1 MMLETQEEKLQQ
13 HRVDWHYDAECAK
26 LGINPEWYFDERN
39 TLGMRAV
46 RSVCASCPVIVECI
60 KDAYRH
66 SDCGLWGGLTEAER
80 HKYLPYLLDTSFSRE
95 ALVKLVRQKQ
105 RKQ

>member
-39 TLGMRAV
+39 TLGMSAACGAVSPRASAINTF
-46 RSVCASCPVIVECI
+46 RTFLKSPLVE
-60 KDAYRH
+60 R
-66 SDCGLWGGLTEAER
+66 
-80 HKYLPYLLDTSFSRE
+80 P
-95 ALVKLVRQKQ
+95 
-105 RKQ
+105 